1 MEVNQERVHASI
13 KETRAKQASG
23 ASKIG
28 TGKMPEKKSF
38 LDITTLVRSI
48 QRAEGNV
55 DCFRTGQVSC
65 DHFDCAWRPY
75 CLEGHQTSK

>member
-1 MEVNQERVHASI
+1 MGGNQERVHAYR
-13 KETRAKQASG
+13 KETRGKQASG
-23 ASKIG
+23 ASRINAR
-28 TGKMPEKKSF
+28 KMPEKESF
-38 LDITTLVRSI
+38 LDITPLVRSI

-75 CLEGHQTSK
+75 CLEDYQTSK